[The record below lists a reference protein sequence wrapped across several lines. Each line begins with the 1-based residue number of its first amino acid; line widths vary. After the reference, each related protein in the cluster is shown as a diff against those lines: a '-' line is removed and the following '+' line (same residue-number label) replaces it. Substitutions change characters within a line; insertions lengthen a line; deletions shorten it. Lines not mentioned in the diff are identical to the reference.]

1 MTGAGAGGAL
11 GSLHSSAL
19 QGLDGIKI
27 PKNFVRHPFAK
38 LLSTSLPAAAL
49 VIQRMDLSLTI
60 TN

>member
-1 MTGAGAGGAL
+1 MGV
-11 GSLHSSAL
+11 SLHSSAL

-49 VIQRMDLSLTI
+49 MIQRMD
-60 TN
+60 